1 MIYRRSIV
9 TILSILFSLTALF
22 AQQRGKASFY
32 SKRATGARTSSGA
45 RVHHDSL
52 TCAHRTYPFGSIL
65 KVTNLSNG
73 LSVLVK
79 VTDRGPYRRGRV
91 IDLSWRAAKEIGMLS
106 QGVATVEIELA
117 NTVKIP
123 YRDETPI
130 TLPQID
136 FQVNDEGYSLT
147 ERWKKDTV
155 DEATLSAKMNR
166 KSIKQKQAVKAMKP
180 TSTPKPTDTNKPSAK
195 EQSLK
200 IEKAPPR
207 FP

>member
-1 MIYRRSIV
+1 
-9 TILSILFSLTALF
+9 
-22 AQQRGKASFY
+22 
-32 SKRATGARTSSGA
+32 
-45 RVHHDSL
+45 
-52 TCAHRTYPFGSIL
+52 
-65 KVTNLSNG
+65 
-73 LSVLVK
+73 
-79 VTDRGPYRRGRV
+79 
-91 IDLSWRAAKEIGMLS
+91 MLS

-180 TSTPKPTDTNKPSAK
+180 TSTPKPADTNKPSAK